1 LAGAPAKVRRGAG
14 ERRVSDVVEC
24 GVGCRRRAAPVL
36 VLFGS
41 IVHRRMGAAG
51 WVDCTQ
57 SVVAAVGKPAGSLWE
72 LVRGGLLLAAS
83 TAESIEAK
91 PAHAAGK
98 GGGSTGIGTG
108 TDTGAG
114 LGAGAGGGGISKV
127 RYEYLDSIVSPSVSA
142 CRSASLAESDDAI
155 VNHRSSRDALL
166 HETRSS
172 GEATPIGCHS
182 QLRKKNQLREIF
194 ST

>member
-1 LAGAPAKVRRGAG
+1 M
-14 ERRVSDVVEC
+14 
-24 GVGCRRRAAPVL
+24 L
-36 VLFGS
+36 VLFLNAGGS

-98 GGGSTGIGTG
+98 SGGSTGIGTG

-155 VNHRSSRDALL
+155 VNHRSSRAALL

-172 GEATPIGCHS
+172 REASRIVCHS
-182 QLRKKNQLREIF
+182 QLQEEVNHCEKEIVLRIDANNLAPIAG
-194 ST
+194 